1 MKTFLYP
8 PQTSNVSVPPIQ
20 FELDGVATTVSKDT
34 VTPANSDGLPVEVLN
49 FPATQPISGSVSVSN
64 FPASQ
69 PISGSVTISNFPAT
83 QAISAASLPL
93 PSGAATEAKQDSAI
107 TKLTS
112 IDTKLSAPISTSISA
127 ALPAGN
133 NNIGDV
139 DIASL
144 PVSFGAGNSD
154 ATTTRVVIATN
165 QLAVAVKNTSTPLMS
180 ELYNEVVGGNTSEV
194 TLAGGGNFTGTW
206 RELWKFGGL
215 QVGVYSNVDSAT
227 DGFKVEFS
235 YDGLAVHHTHTY
247 TFKASSNGIG
257 YIFAP
262 EFKFFRIN
270 YTNGAAAQT
279 DFKLIST
286 LKPTALFPSQ
296 YRLSTPMYDETQV
309 LLTKS
314 VISGKTTG
322 GGGGYVDVKVNPS
335 GALVTES
342 TISGTV
348 TTSVTGTVTTSEA
361 TKSGTITQIQATV
374 GLTAVRAT
382 VAGTAPSASRKKLM
396 IKPSKNNTGSIY
408 LGASTVTTGTGMEI
422 IGPDRLEFVLDSA
435 DYYLISDTAAQ
446 VVEIIEVV

>member
-20 FELDGVATTVSKDT
+20 YELNGVATTVSKDT
-34 VTPANSDGLPVEVLN
+34 VTPANSKGLPVEVLN
-49 FPATQPISGSVSVSN
+49 LPATQPISGSVSVSN

-83 QAISAASLPL
+83 QAVSAASLPL
-93 PSGAATEAKQDSAI
+93 PSGAATEAKQDTANTSLA
-107 TKLTS
+107 S
-112 IDTKLSAPISTSISA
+112 IDTKLSAPISTSISS

-139 DIASL
+139 DVASL
-144 PVSFGAGNSD
+144 PISFGAGNSD
-154 ATTTRVVIATN
+154 ATTTRVVIASN
-165 QLAVAVKNTSTPLMS
+165 QVAVAVKNTSTPLMS
-180 ELYNEVVGGNTSEV
+180 ELYNSIVSLNTSDIP
-194 TLAGGGNFTGTW
+194 LSANGNFLGTFT
-206 RELWKFGGL
+206 ELWKFGGV
-215 QVGVYSNVDSAT
+215 QVGIYSDVDSAT
-227 DGFKVEFS
+227 DGVKIEFS
-235 YDGLAVHHTHTY
+235 YDGVSVHHTHTY
-247 TFKASSNGIG
+247 TYKASSNGVG
-257 YIFAP
+257 YNFSP
-262 EFKFFRIN
+262 EFKYFRIN
-270 YTNGAAAQT
+270 YTNGASAQA

-286 LKPTALFPSQ
+286 LKPTSLFPSQ
-296 YRLSTPMYDETQV
+296 YRLTTPMYDETQV

-335 GALVTES
+335 GALVTDS

-361 TKSGTITQIQATV
+361 TKSGTITQVQATV

-382 VAGTAPSASRKKLM
+382 VAGTAPSATRKKLM

-408 LGASTVTTGTGMEI
+408 FGASTVTTSTGMEI

-435 DYYLISDTAAQ
+435 DYYLISDTAGQ

>member
-20 FELDGVATTVSKDT
+20 YKLNGVATTVSKDT
-34 VTPANSDGLPVEVLN
+34 VTPVNSKGLPVEVLN
-49 FPATQPISGSVSVSN
+49 LPATQPISGSVSVSN

-83 QAISAASLPL
+83 QAVSAASLPL

-112 IDTKLSAPISTSISA
+112 IDTKLSAPISTSISS

-139 DIASL
+139 DVASL
-144 PVSFGAGNSD
+144 PISFNAGNAD
-154 ATTTRVVIATN
+154 ATTTRVVIASN
-165 QLAVAVKNTSTPLMS
+165 QVAVAVKNTSTPLMS
-180 ELYNEVVGGNTSEV
+180 ELYNEVVGGNTSET
-194 TLAGGGNFTGTW
+194 TLSGGGNFTGTW

-215 QVGVYSNVDSAT
+215 QVSVFSNVSSAV

-235 YDGLAVHHTHTY
+235 YDGLTVHYTNTY
-247 TFKASSNGIG
+247 TYNASSGGIG
-257 YIFAP
+257 YIFP
-262 EFKFFRIN
+262 PVFKFFRIN

-286 LKPTALFPSQ
+286 IKPTALFPSQ
-296 YRLSTPMYDETQV
+296 SRITTALFDEAQV
-309 LLTKS
+309 LLAKS
-314 VISGKTTG
+314 VLSGKTTN

-361 TKSGTITQIQATV
+361 TKSGTITQTQATV

-382 VAGTAPSASRKKLM
+382 VAGTAPSATRKKLM

-408 LGASTVTTGTGMEI
+408 FGASTVTISPGMEI